1 MKKLLITILII
12 CFIGTSSPAQAYWVG
27 TLLHTDTETNTD
39 VFIGEWQYLEN
50 MWDIDYNLN
59 IWEEEETLNQRIPE
73 GVVFSYDNL
82 LYTVREGEEYNPH
95 WHGVPSS
102 SNKWAF
108 VSLELEWRANTNYRT
123 NSVVVRDGRYFIA
136 NHNFNDDDWFINDP
150 LIKSGHAWSEWREIE
165 PLLESD
171 FGYIEGTTLID
182 YRMSPNEVVY
192 K

>member
-1 MKKLLITILII
+1 MKKLITTFILLSLTLSLPIK
-12 CFIGTSSPAQAYWVG
+12 AYWVQG
-27 TLLHTDTETNTD
+27 ISPATETTE
-39 VFIGEWQYLEN
+39 VSVGIGEWQYLEN

-59 IWEEEETLNQRIPE
+59 IWEEEGTLNQQIPK
-73 GVVFSYDNL
+73 GVIFSYDNL

-102 SNKWAF
+102 SNRWAF

-182 YRMSPNEVVY
+182 YRMNPNEVVY